1 MASSSSSTEPV
12 TGLMTG
18 EQGRPTAAEGHRG
31 DELGRLQDAQ
41 SSPSSAS
48 LSSSSLFY
56 ALTSPTSCA
65 PSYTSLPLPNEETV
79 QYTPRRGSSG
89 TFSTG
94 SGTYMRKWKNM
105 ILTLYG
111 QPDDVHNPIYDRHGL
126 VVGELEMKCPE
137 GVLAVSVKLEGRV
150 TLSVNGVGAR
160 LLRTVEEQPTV
171 LWEKEERSTRR
182 CPGTLS
188 FSLRLPVYFEDEEG
202 RSWRLPPSLE
212 PNYINAHN
220 MFVRSTYTLS
230 ISLTRVV
237 ECPVLSRVKEKTYNV
252 LLELRPRNR
261 PTGAGPQFDSTSI
274 LASIKSSLDEWTQL
288 VSRMEVTPGSR
299 LRPVECHFFVPSNPT
314 YCLSSTIPFHI
325 QISSSLGTI
334 RELFPPSSALLETQA
349 REIVVKIR
357 GKKAAKTVS
366 IGSGK
371 LRPVPPTDLGV
382 GGASTPQD
390 DMCLEW
396 EGDVKCEEKVTSGGF
411 DIGCLDVKDY
421 IVLVLSPPSSKNPQ
435 LIGMQL
441 AQPVKFVTDPWLEN
455 ETVHPHDYEARR

>member
-137 GVLAVSVKLEGRV
+137 GVLAVSVKVSFL
-150 TLSVNGVGAR
+150 ACW
-160 LLRTVEEQPTV
+160 QYF
-171 LWEKEERSTRR
+171 EKE
-182 CPGTLS
+182 
-188 FSLRLPVYFEDEEG
+188 
-202 RSWRLPPSLE
+202 
-212 PNYINAHN
+212 A
-220 MFVRSTYTLS
+220 
-230 ISLTRVV
+230 
-237 ECPVLSRVKEKTYNV
+237 
-252 LLELRPRNR
+252 
-261 PTGAGPQFDSTSI
+261 
-274 LASIKSSLDEWTQL
+274 
-288 VSRMEVTPGSR
+288 
-299 LRPVECHFFVPSNPT
+299 
-314 YCLSSTIPFHI
+314 CLC
-325 QISSSLGTI
+325 
-334 RELFPPSSALLETQA
+334 
-349 REIVVKIR
+349 
-357 GKKAAKTVS
+357 
-366 IGSGK
+366 
-371 LRPVPPTDLGV
+371 GV
-382 GGASTPQD
+382 
-390 DMCLEW
+390 
-396 EGDVKCEEKVTSGGF
+396 
-411 DIGCLDVKDY
+411 
-421 IVLVLSPPSSKNPQ
+421 
-435 LIGMQL
+435 
-441 AQPVKFVTDPWLEN
+441 
-455 ETVHPHDYEARR
+455 